1 MEPSGGSVDDLP
13 EKNNLEA
20 TMSGRMSGDKAPK
33 SDEESKGLLS
43 TLFSQAREKSV
54 HFATERRRSSELSRS
69 D

>member
-1 MEPSGGSVDDLP
+1 MEPIGGSAYGLP
-13 EKNNLEA
+13 EKNNLE
-20 TMSGRMSGDKAPK
+20 TTMSGDKAPK